1 MAIMHARM
9 DLLSLLP
16 AFAPLD
22 WIALA
27 LFLGLWVA
35 IGYGIESPPGDRTS
49 VTAMM
54 KAMRMAWMRE
64 FANRENRIF
73 DSQILGNLRQGT
85 AFFASTMIIA
95 IGGVLGFAS
104 NAAALRAAAS
114 LLGADEPVAAAQVKL
129 LLVALILTN
138 AFLRF
143 VWANRVFGY
152 CSVVMGA
159 VPEPSEKEPN
169 MHSIARQ
176 AGALNVQAA
185 LNFNRGLRA
194 LYFALAGLA
203 WLAGPWALMVAT
215 GFATYT
221 LLRREFA
228 SHTHA
233 ILTGEEGGLR
243 GDEPPPDQE

>member
-95 IGGVLGFAS
+95 IGGVLTFAG
-104 NAAALRAAAS
+104 NPDALSATAG
-114 LLGADEPVAAAQVKL
+114 LLGADEPIAAAQVKL
-129 LLVALILTN
+129 IVVALILTN

-152 CSVVMGA
+152 CSIVMGA
-159 VPEPSEKEPN
+159 VPEPSERNP
-169 MHSIARQ
+169 HTFAIAAQ

-194 LYFALAGLA
+194 LYYALAALA
-203 WLAGPWALMVAT
+203 WMAGPWALLAAT
-215 GFATYT
+215 VSATWT
-221 LLRREFA
+221 LTRREFT
-228 SHTHA
+228 STTHR
-233 ILTGEEGGLR
+233 ILTGEIGGLR
-243 GDEPPPDQE
+243 GDVPKEESE

>member
-1 MAIMHARM
+1 MAIMYGHM
-9 DLLSLLP
+9 DVLSLLP
-16 AFAPLD
+16 AFTAFD
-22 WIALA
+22 GIALS
-27 LFLGLWVA
+27 LLLGLWVGVGYA
-35 IGYGIESPPGDRTS
+35 IERPPGNLTS

-64 FANRENRIF
+64 FAYRENRIF

-85 AFFASTMIIA
+85 AFFASTMLIA
-95 IGGVLGFAS
+95 IGGVLGFAG
-104 NAAALRAAAS
+104 NAAALRAAAG
-114 LLGADEPVAAAQVKL
+114 LLGADAPVAAAQLKL
-129 LLVALILTN
+129 FLVALILTN

-159 VPEPSEKEPN
+159 VPEPSEKNPDTYA
-169 MHSIARQ
+169 IAAQ

-203 WLAGPWALMVAT
+203 WLAGPVALILAAGAAT
-215 GFATYT
+215 VT

-243 GDEPPPDQE
+243 GDEPPPEE